1 MNCYGYARVST
12 DAQDNSLENQEQRIR
27 EFAEKEGVRLA
38 GIFVDE
44 DVSGSVPLRLR
55 PQGKI
60 LWDALDPGDTVV
72 FCKVDRVFRS
82 VLDAAETVNTWQERQ
97 VRCVILD
104 LGIDLAT
111 PAGRMFFHQLASF
124 AEFERAMTGQR
135 TREIA
140 AYLKKQGRPYGGA
153 RPFGWQKVGRGRD
166 ARFEP
171 LDSER
176 EIAFRVLDLKE
187 QGKSYRDIAWIL
199 AKDRTVKPGKKWTDT
214 GKGVWYSV
222 SEVHALCQAARLG
235 FPVAPRAALLSAG
248 KQGTPT

>member
-27 EFAEKEGVRLA
+27 EFADKEGVRLA
-38 GIFVDE
+38 GVFVDE
-44 DVSGSVPLRLR
+44 DVSGSIPLRLR

-82 VLDAAETVNTWQERQ
+82 VLDAAETVKTWEERQ

-124 AEFERAMTGQR
+124 AEFERAMIGQR

-140 AYLKKQGRPYGGA
+140 AYLKKQGRPYGTS
-153 RPFGWQKVGRGRD
+153 RPFGWQKKGTGRC
-166 ARFEP
+166 AEFVP
-171 LDSER
+171 LESER
-176 EIAFRVLDLKE
+176 DIAYRVLRLHLD
-187 QGKSYRDIAWIL
+187 GKSYRDIAWIL
-199 AKDRTVKPGKKWTDT
+199 AKDRVTKPGKTWTDR

-222 SEVHALCQAARLG
+222 SDVHGLAQAARLG
-235 FPVAPRAALLSAG
+235 FPIAARSALLAS
-248 KQGTPT
+248 

>member
-1 MNCYGYARVST
+1 MNCYGYIRVST
-12 DAQDNSLENQEQRIR
+12 DDQANSRENQSDKIT
-27 EFAEKEGVRLA
+27 EFAEREGIHLA
-38 GIFVDE
+38 QIFVDE
-44 DVSGSVPLRLR
+44 DVSGSIQLRRR

-60 LWDALDPGDTVV
+60 LWDILDPGDTVV
-72 FCKVDRVFRS
+72 FCKPDRVFRS
-82 VLDAAETVNTWQERQ
+82 VLDSADTVHIWLQRQ

-111 PAGRMFFHQLASF
+111 PAGRLVFNQMTAF
-124 AEFERAMTGQR
+124 AEFEREMIAQR

-153 RPFGWQKVGRGRD
+153 RPFGWQKVGTGRD

-235 FPVAPRAALLSAG
+235 FPVAPRAALLAAG